1 MYKALFLVL
10 AGKCELEMYSDEEN
24 RGQSAHD
31 GALLDE
37 LGSPAFCICF
47 TRMFI

>member
-10 AGKCELEMYSDEEN
+10 AGKSELEMYSGKEN
-24 RGQSAHD
+24 RGQSARD
-31 GALLDE
+31 AALLDE

>member
-1 MYKALFLVL
+1 MYTTLFLVL
-10 AGKCELEMYSDEEN
+10 VEKSELEMYSGEEN
-24 RGQSAHD
+24 RGQSACD

-37 LGSPAFCICF
+37 LGSPAFCVCF

>member
-10 AGKCELEMYSDEEN
+10 AGKSELEMYSSEEN
-24 RGQSAHD
+24 GRQSAHD

>member
-10 AGKCELEMYSDEEN
+10 AGKSELEMYSGKEN
-24 RGQSAHD
+24 GGQSACD

-47 TRMFI
+47 L

>member
-1 MYKALFLVL
+1 MYKVL
-10 AGKCELEMYSDEEN
+10 AGKSELEMYSGKEN

>member
-10 AGKCELEMYSDEEN
+10 AAKSELERYN

-31 GALLDE
+31 HFHGKYILAE
-37 LGSPAFCICF
+37 LGSPAFFICF

>member
-10 AGKCELEMYSDEEN
+10 AGKIELEMYSGKEN
-24 RGQSAHD
+24 GGQSAHD

-37 LGSPAFCICF
+37 LGSPAFCIYF